1 MKKIKLNRLKQLL
14 RKCMDVNIAVI
25 GDVMIDRFIWGKVS
39 RISPEAPVPV
49 VNVTYEST
57 HLGGAANVS
66 NNIAGLGGNPYL
78 FGVVGNDP
86 AGNDLVSILEKQNFE
101 KVGITIDENRPTT
114 MKTRIIAHDQHV
126 VRADFETTEDIKSN
140 VQNDLIESFKK
151 VLPNLDGIVM
161 QDYNKGVLTKPLIKK
176 IIELANEYN
185 CPVAVDPKFN
195 NFFDYKKVTLF
206 KPNILETKNALGFS
220 LDSDERVNLAGRML
234 LERLSCDNVLIT
246 RGSEGMSL
254 FLSDGEEKRVQ
265 TKARNVHDVSGAGD
279 TVISTLT
286 MILAAGGDVIEAAT
300 IANHAAGVVCGEVG
314 IVAITEDKII
324 ESFNN
329 DK

>member
-14 RKCMDVNIAVI
+14 RKCRDVNIAVI
-25 GDVMIDRFIWGKVS
+25 GDVMIDKFIWGKVS

-66 NNIAGLGGNPYL
+66 NNIAGLGGKPYL

-86 AGNDLVSILEKQNFE
+86 AGSDLVAILENKNFE
-101 KVGITIDENRPTT
+101 KIGITVDENRPTT

-126 VRADFETTEDIKSN
+126 VRADFETTKEIHHK
-140 VQNDLIESFKK
+140 VQNRLFDSLKE
-151 VLPNLDGIVM
+151 VMPNLDGIVI
-161 QDYNKGVLTKPLIKK
+161 QDYNKGVLTKSLINK
-176 IIELANEYN
+176 IISLANEKN

-195 NFFDYKKVTLF
+195 NFFEYKRVTLF

-234 LERLSCDNVLIT
+234 LEKLGCENILIT

-254 FLSDGEEKRVQ
+254 FLKNGEEKRVP

-279 TVISTLT
+279 TVISTII
-286 MILAAGGDVIEAAT
+286 MILAAGGDVMEAAT

-329 DK
+329 D